1 MVLKFFVQDGKIHL
15 YTSLL
20 SLLTCALV
28 TLISALFPA
37 TVMIGLSPVVWLCC
51 HVCVRMCVRARV
63 CSRTH
68 VYFASQ
74 WSSSRTKEIS
84 HVGINS
90 QIADIWQS
98 CWQASSFLPL
108 HSLCFSSWVPGDYQ
122 LRSEWW
128 LFVIWQQTTFLR
140 RSLFLK
146 TR

>member
-37 TVMIGLSPVVWLCC
+37 TVMIGLSSVVLLCC
-51 HVCVRMCVRARV
+51 HVCVRMCVFSHTR
-63 CSRTH
+63 

-74 WSSSRTKEIS
+74 WSFSSTKEIS

-90 QIADIWQS
+90 QIADI
-98 CWQASSFLPL
+98 
-108 HSLCFSSWVPGDYQ
+108 
-122 LRSEWW
+122 
-128 LFVIWQQTTFLR
+128 
-140 RSLFLK
+140 
-146 TR
+146 